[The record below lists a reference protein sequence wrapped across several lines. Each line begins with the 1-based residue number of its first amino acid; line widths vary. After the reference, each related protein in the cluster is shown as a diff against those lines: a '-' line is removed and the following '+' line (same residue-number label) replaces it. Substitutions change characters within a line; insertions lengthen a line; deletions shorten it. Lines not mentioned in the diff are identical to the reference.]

1 MYQKSIFMK
10 KKILEILVLDGRKSS
25 PQLTEELGMSMPTVN
40 KYLYELLKKGLVQE
54 CGKEDSQRGRKP
66 MIYKANPGACY
77 FAGVDINQYSLR
89 VMLSDL
95 DGNMIREESLNED
108 AFHFENTPR
117 VMEDI
122 CAFVKKFLDAEPAIC
137 PKIKMVGFN
146 ISGRVDSK
154 TGVSHSIFNFED
166 DDAPLAKRLSERIGY
181 PVTIENNTRAMTYGE
196 LLAGALRGRKNA
208 IYINFSWGFALG
220 LVIDGKIYRGMNGY
234 AGESGH
240 IHAYDNNVMC
250 HCGKVGCLETE
261 ASISAIARHL
271 KEEIAKGVP
280 TVVTKLANGG
290 DITSRMITEALE
302 REDPL
307 TMEIVERCGIE
318 LGRHISGLI
327 NIFNPEALVIG
338 GSEGLHLGYFYDS
351 VRQAI
356 TKYSLRL
363 LHKDMTFELSP
374 LNDNAGVIGACMVA
388 RHVYFANKGVL

>member
-1 MYQKSIFMK
+1 MK
-10 KKILEILVLDGRKSS
+10 KKILKHLVHNGRKSS
-25 PQLTEELGMSMPTVN
+25 PQLAEELGLSLPTVN
-40 KYLYELLKKGLVQE
+40 KYLYELLATDLILE

-66 MIYKANPGACY
+66 MIYKANPHACY

-95 DGNMIREESLNED
+95 EGNTLREECLSED
-108 AFHFENTPR
+108 SFHFENTPR
-117 VMEDI
+117 IMETV
-122 CAFVKKFLDAEPAIC
+122 CSFVKRFLDAEPAIC

-146 ISGRVDSK
+146 ISGRVDST
-154 TGVSHSIFNFED
+154 TGVSHSMFNFED
-166 DDAPLAKRLSERIGY
+166 DDAPLAERLSKRIGY
-181 PVTIENNTRAMTYGE
+181 PVTIENNTRAMTFGE
-196 LLAGALRGRKNA
+196 QFAGALKGRKNA
-208 IYINFSWGFALG
+208 LYINFSWGFALG
-220 LVIDGKIYRGMNGY
+220 IVIDGKLYRGMSGY

-271 KEEIAKGVP
+271 HEE
-280 TVVTKLANGG
+280 VTKGTPSIISQLSRGR
-290 DITSRMITEALE
+290 DITPGMIAEALE

-307 TMEIVERCGIE
+307 TMEVVERCGTE

-338 GSEGLHLGYFYDS
+338 GTDGLHLGYFYNS

-363 LHKDMTFELSP
+363 LHKDMKVELSP
-374 LNDNAGVIGACMVA
+374 LNDRAGVVGACMVA
-388 RHVYFANKGVL
+388 RHNYFKNEGVI